1 MHCVLSTP
9 PALSTR
15 KIERLLGADPEFD
28 ELGHCIT
35 SGDWSKCTMH
45 SYLHVK
51 HEVSLQGTRLVIP
64 LCLRERVLNLAHEG
78 L

>member
-1 MHCVLSTP
+1 MILFMHCALSTP

-15 KIERLLGADPEFD
+15 EIERLLGADPEFD

-35 SGDWSKCTMH
+35 SGYWSKCSMH

-51 HEVSLQGTRLVIP
+51 DELSFMV
-64 LCLRERVLNLAHEG
+64 N
-78 L
+78 

>member
-1 MHCVLSTP
+1 M
-9 PALSTR
+9 R
-15 KIERLLGADPEFD
+15 EIERWFGADPEFD
-28 ELGHCIT
+28 GLGHCYK

-51 HEVSLQGTRLVIP
+51 VELSCYRWLVLQGTRLVIP

-78 L
+78 H